1 MSPAIEDRPPV
12 GYPNMVGVTV
22 VNELREMMTLLSEVC
37 NLGYSKCL
45 VVFCTTIWLI
55 SFGQLPVL

>member
-22 VNELREMMTLLSEVC
+22 VNELREMMTLLSKVC
-37 NLGYSKCL
+37 NLGYSQVL
-45 VVFCTTIWLI
+45 G
-55 SFGQLPVL
+55 SFLHYCILRFF